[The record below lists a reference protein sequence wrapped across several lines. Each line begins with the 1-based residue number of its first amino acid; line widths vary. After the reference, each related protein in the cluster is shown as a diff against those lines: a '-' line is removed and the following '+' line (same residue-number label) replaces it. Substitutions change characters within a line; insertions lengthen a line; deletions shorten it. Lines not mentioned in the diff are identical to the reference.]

1 MHVRVREYACSRRL
15 VGRFP
20 CGRDCGP
27 EEGVHPHVLAL
38 EARLADVA
46 AARPRAGA
54 QTFGVKFFDCR
65 GALRISFIV
74 QLSKIDA
81 PKGWGGPRLGCPRRR
96 WPHAP
101 SPIGCKRAVE
111 STLYAPRRPR
121 NVVFVQCLQCSKEFS
136 PFLAFCKK
144 SVSSTRSS
152 ASSGCGDVHRRRA
165 RRHSRDGS
173 APSPPRRGFP
183 ATSRAVGRS
192 ATATMSA
199 SCSPPHFAVLH
210 ALK

>member
-1 MHVRVREYACSRRL
+1 MSAFVNTHVYFCA
-15 VGRFP
+15 P
-20 CGRDCGP
+20 RDHESGP
-27 EEGVHPHVLAL
+27 PARYEIFGHLSHP
-38 EARLADVA
+38 
-46 AARPRAGA
+46 
-54 QTFGVKFFDCR
+54 
-65 GALRISFIV
+65 
-74 QLSKIDA
+74 
-81 PKGWGGPRLGCPRRR
+81 WGGCSLRSFVQPAEQAFSCRAKRFIHRSVVKDQN
-96 WPHAP
+96 AP

-192 ATATMSA
+192 ATAMPPA
-199 SCSPPHFAVLH
+199 SCSPRPRARPHCARGRSGCASWRQRRTERRNARQF
-210 ALK
+210 

>member
-1 MHVRVREYACSRRL
+1 MKRFIHRSVVKDRRPEGLGRVPTRLPSSPVTAC
-15 VGRFP
+15 
-20 CGRDCGP
+20 
-27 EEGVHPHVLAL
+27 
-38 EARLADVA
+38 
-46 AARPRAGA
+46 
-54 QTFGVKFFDCR
+54 
-65 GALRISFIV
+65 
-74 QLSKIDA
+74 
-81 PKGWGGPRLGCPRRR
+81 
-96 WPHAP
+96 P

-199 SCSPPHFAVLH
+199 SCSPCPRARPRRARGRSGCASWRQRRTERRNARQF
-210 ALK
+210 